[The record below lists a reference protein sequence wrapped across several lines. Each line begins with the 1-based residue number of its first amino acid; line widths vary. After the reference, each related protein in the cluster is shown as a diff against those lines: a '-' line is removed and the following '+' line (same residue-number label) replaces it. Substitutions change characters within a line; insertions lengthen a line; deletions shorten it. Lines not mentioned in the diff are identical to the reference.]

1 MNNYETLIKSI
12 ISQQELIIG
21 PVAVEE
27 ANKVLGLHVSSDGV
41 SITLEK
47 DGKEV
52 LGNLVKQ
59 YASLFGRVSIEV
71 CKEAVFSSSPSLEK
85 TNLPDIL
92 R

>member
-1 MNNYETLIKSI
+1 MDYESLVKSI

-21 PVAVEE
+21 PVAIEE
-27 ANKVLGLHVSSDGV
+27 ANKVDGLNVSMDGEV
-41 SITLEK
+41 VTLAN
-47 DGKEV
+47 DGKEI

-71 CKEAVFSSSPSLEK
+71 CKEAVLSASPSFEK

-92 R
+92 K